1 MSIYAHLQR
10 NGYIPLHLYHR
21 LPVDRRPFHDLA
33 EDVAT
38 LTIDE
43 VVEWSAIYGKAMVEM

>member
-1 MSIYAHLQR
+1 M
-10 NGYIPLHLYHR
+10 R
-21 LPVDRRPFHDLA
+21 LPTPA

-43 VVEWSAIYGKAMVEM
+43 VAEWSAIYGKAMVEM